1 MGVSGNILWFP
12 ATHPDLFL
20 ALALNGVS
28 HPVVRV
34 AVDAEFVMLVGH
46 SLGTFGQQMTVTAV
60 TGVII
65 VRFTVRKGGCLEKGS
80 C

>member
-28 HPVVRV
+28 HPLVRV
-34 AVDAEFVMLVGH
+34 AVDAEFVMLVGY
-46 SLGTFGQQMTVTAV
+46 SLCTFGQQMTV

>member
-1 MGVSGNILWFP
+1 MGVSGDILGFP
-12 ATHPDLFL
+12 TTRPDLFL
-20 ALALNGVS
+20 ALTLSGIS

-46 SLGTFGQQMTVTAV
+46 SLGTFGQQMTVT
-60 TGVII
+60 GVII